1 MVYWVASSFGVMDS
15 ATSLEALPS
24 LSKETRRENS
34 RSTGLPPPVSLV
46 LPGISG
52 FCGSELYAVMMLEP
66 AVSPEAALL
75 LEPPQA
81 LSSMATEQAMAA
93 KARAFFFIW
102 FLLFIRLQD
111 VSAPPHANG
120 TGFPVTRETC
130 ISRCLEQ
137 SNPLLIAWHFCALGR
152 QPVAFLL
159 RLCKIMVH
167 LPAMF
172 SLC

>member
-1 MVYWVASSFGVMDS
+1 MKDSAVTGVPSVNFQPDLILMVYWVASSFGVMDS

-52 FCGSELYAVMMLEP
+52 FCGSGLYAVMMLEP

-93 KARAFFFIW
+93 KARAFFFI
-102 FLLFIRLQD
+102 
-111 VSAPPHANG
+111 
-120 TGFPVTRETC
+120 
-130 ISRCLEQ
+130 
-137 SNPLLIAWHFCALGR
+137 
-152 QPVAFLL
+152 
-159 RLCKIMVH
+159 
-167 LPAMF
+167 
-172 SLC
+172 